1 MSNTLKP
8 SEILFQAAEEYEK
21 QGVSRGYLY
30 NPDNGKCC
38 ILGTIAKVALGN
50 PERGYG
56 LKYGEVGA
64 PGLVAVHALR
74 AEVGRNIVD
83 WNDHARTG
91 DGRLLNARS
100 IAGKVRKAARRLQGR
115 GL

>member
-8 SEILFQAAEEYEK
+8 SEILFQAAEEYQK

-30 NPDNGKCC
+30 DPDNGKCC
-38 ILGTIAKVALGN
+38 ILGTIAKVALDN
-50 PERGYG
+50 PERGYDLECVRAG
-56 LKYGEVGA
+56 D
-64 PGLVAVHALR
+64 PGSVAVNALR
-74 AEVGRNIVD
+74 DEVGRNIPS

-100 IAGKVRKAARRLQGR
+100 IAGKVRKAARRLR
-115 GL
+115 REGL